1 MAPAGCFY
9 SAASP
14 EDAPPAGEVPV
25 YHVHGL
31 LPADRNEPPRGDI
44 IFSEE
49 DYHRVYHDPYHWSN
63 TCQSDLF
70 RSSATLFIGLSF
82 SDPNLRRILDLLS
95 RPTQPMRVAVVR
107 CSLKPDAHGLVR
119 VATTGF
125 TEEIMGELSVHV
137 FWVADYEKEI
147 PLLLRS
153 IASSDPRGYY
163 VRGLLRES
171 EAEEVTCG

>member
-1 MAPAGCFY
+1 MNQGRPLAELRSLRATCTYNDDDLLEKQVAPAGCFY

-70 RSSATLFIGLSF
+70 RSSATLFIGVSF
-82 SDPNLRRILDLLS
+82 SDPHLRRILS
-95 RPTQPMRVAVVR
+95 
-107 CSLKPDAHGLVR
+107 
-119 VATTGF
+119 
-125 TEEIMGELSVHV
+125 
-137 FWVADYEKEI
+137 
-147 PLLLRS
+147 PLR
-153 IASSDPRGYY
+153 
-163 VRGLLRES
+163 
-171 EAEEVTCG
+171 